1 MLGKVKWFN
10 NEKGYGFIIGENN
23 QDVMVHYS
31 CIEQSGYKT
40 LHENQLV
47 EYEPVKTKKRFTS
60 TKSKTSKRFRNYEI
74 K

>member
-47 EYEPVKTKKRFTS
+47 EYEPVKTKKG
-60 TKSKTSKRFRNYEI
+60 
-74 K
+74 

>member
-47 EYEPVKTKKRFTS
+47 EYGLQAQKVKPVKDLETMR
-60 TKSKTSKRFRNYEI
+60 
-74 K
+74 